1 MKISDTSATYGRQIY
16 MREAADASQADGQ
29 EAKAREK
36 AVADKV
42 TLSQDS
48 REMQIARDAVM
59 NAPEVRAEK
68 VEALRNEV
76 KEGRY
81 VPPVDKVADKII
93 ASAIN
98 EYV

>member
-1 MKISDTSATYGRQIY
+1 MKISDSSATYGRQLY
-16 MREAADASQADGQ
+16 MREASGASQADRQ
-29 EAKAREK
+29 QVAAREK
-36 AVADKV
+36 ATGDKV
-42 TLSQDS
+42 TLSRDS
-48 REMQIARDAVM
+48 RDMQIARDAVM
-59 NAPEVRAEK
+59 NAPDIRAER

-81 VPPVDKVADKII
+81 VAPVDKVADKMI